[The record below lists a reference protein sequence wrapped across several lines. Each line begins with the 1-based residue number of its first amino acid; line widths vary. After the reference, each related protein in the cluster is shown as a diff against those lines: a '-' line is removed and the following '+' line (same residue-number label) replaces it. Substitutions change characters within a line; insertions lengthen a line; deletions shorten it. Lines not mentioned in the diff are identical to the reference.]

1 VNDPASAAAAPAG
14 SSAAGSWRTLALLGL
29 ALGLLTLFAYG
40 NSFTAGLTLDNKVVL
55 GEDPRIREW
64 SAQNLKL
71 IFTENYWW
79 PSSASDLYRP
89 LTTLSYLFNYAVL
102 GNGNRVAGYHAVNLL
117 LHWANAWLVLI
128 LLHRLTGRLKLA
140 LLAAAL
146 FAVHP
151 VNVESVTN
159 IVGRA
164 DLLATLTILLGGW
177 CYLRAA
183 GVSGPR
189 RLPWLAGLAL
199 LACAGIFMKES
210 AVMIVAFVLLYD
222 WLWRWPA
229 RPDASWREHLR
240 VAFSFGLNGWIALVP
255 AVVLLF
261 WVHHRL
267 LYASPVFA
275 HPFVDNPI
283 AYAGVGQGFMT
294 AVKVIGRYLGLLV
307 LPSTLSC
314 DYSYSQIPLFGE
326 AAHWWENFDAWV
338 SLLVVAALV
347 GAAVRWR
354 RVQVP
359 FAWGTLLFFLMLLP
373 TSNLLVPI
381 GSIMGERFLYL
392 PSIGFCLVAALAL
405 RPLGAAPARWCVPG
419 PRWPL
424 RAARVLP
431 ALVRAAPAGLVVA
444 VFTLRTHVRNADWHD
459 DLSLWKSA
467 VAAAPGSFKTHK
479 GYSNAIWDAGRDEPA
494 VDAAIARAE
503 IGLAVLD
510 QKPLAPERRDNTLF
524 CDLGLY
530 YRLKGEFLDQRGQ
543 PAEAKRFYQKSVD
556 ILHRARGIDRWI
568 NRASHQA
575 SLRRGRPAAE
585 LADVGNYRIYLQLGQ
600 TRLRL
605 GDWAEAEA
613 AGRYAQRLAPDDP
626 AGYLLAGVAL
636 FNAGRPDQ
644 AAVQILAV
652 LVLQPENAEA
662 WADIARCYEAL
673 GLRPVPIVMQ
683 GSRRLLDDNRPPV
696 RRQLMEACVAV
707 VQNFE
712 AARNF
717 RTAQAYREQAMVRY
731 HVPAAAFAA
740 GTKP

>member
-1 VNDPASAAAAPAG
+1 MNAPAPAAVAPAG
-14 SSAAGSWRTLALLGL
+14 SSAGASWRTLALLGL
-29 ALGLLTLFAYG
+29 VLGLLTLLAYG
-40 NSFTAGLTLDNKVVL
+40 NSFAAGLTLDNKVVL
-55 GEDPRIREW
+55 GLDPRIREW

-71 IFTENYWW
+71 IFTQNYWW
-79 PSSASDLYRP
+79 PISVSDLYRP
-89 LTTLSYLFNYAVL
+89 LTTLSYLVNYAVL
-102 GNGNRVAGYHAVNLL
+102 GNGSRVAGYHGVNLL
-117 LHWANAWLVLI
+117 LHWANAWLVLVI
-128 LLHRLTGRLKLA
+128 LHRLTGRLKLA

-159 IVGRA
+159 LVGRA

-183 GVSGPR
+183 EVPGPR
-189 RLPWLAGLAL
+189 RLPWLAGLGL
-199 LACAGIFMKES
+199 LACAGVLMKES

-229 RPDASWREHLR
+229 LPGVSGRERLQAA
-240 VAFSFGLNGWIALVP
+240 AFAFGLNGWIVLVP

-261 WVHHRL
+261 WVRHRL

-283 AYAGVGQGFMT
+283 AYAGAGQGFMT

-314 DYSYSQIPLFGE
+314 DYSYNQIPLFGE
-326 AAHWWENFDAWV
+326 AAHWWEDAYAWV
-338 SLLVVAALV
+338 SLVVVAALV

-354 RVQVP
+354 RVHVP

-405 RPLGAAPARWCVPG
+405 RPLGTALARRCVPD
-419 PRWPL
+419 PRWQP
-424 RAARVLP
+424 RAALVLP
-431 ALVRAAPAGLVVA
+431 ALVVA
-444 VFTLRTHVRNADWHD
+444 VFALRTHVRNADWRD

-467 VAAAPGSFKTHK
+467 VAVAPDSFKTHK
-479 GYSNAIWDAGRDEPA
+479 GYSNALWDAGRDEPA
-494 VDAAIARAE
+494 IDAAIARAGT
-503 IGLAVLD
+503 GLAVLD
-510 QKPLAPERRDNTLF
+510 QKPLAAERRDDTLF
-524 CDLGLY
+524 YDLGLY
-530 YRLKGEFLDQRGQ
+530 YRLKGEFLDQRSQ

-556 ILHRARGIDRWI
+556 ILQRAREVDRWI
-568 NRASHQA
+568 NQASRQA
-575 SLRRGRPAAE
+575 SLRRGRPGAE

-613 AGRYAQRLAPDDP
+613 AGRYAQRLAPDDLG
-626 AGYLLAGVAL
+626 GYLLAGVAL

-662 WADIARCYEAL
+662 WDKLATCYEAL
-673 GLRPVPIVMQ
+673 GVRPVPIVTQ
-683 GSRRLLDDNRPPV
+683 DSRRILDDGSPVV
-696 RRQLMEACVAV
+696 RRQLTEACVAIV
-707 VQNFE
+707 RNFE
-712 AARNF
+712 AARNHRAAQLF
-717 RTAQAYREQAMVRY
+717 RERAIARY
-731 HVPAAAFAA
+731 HVPATAFAA
-740 GTKP
+740 AEKP